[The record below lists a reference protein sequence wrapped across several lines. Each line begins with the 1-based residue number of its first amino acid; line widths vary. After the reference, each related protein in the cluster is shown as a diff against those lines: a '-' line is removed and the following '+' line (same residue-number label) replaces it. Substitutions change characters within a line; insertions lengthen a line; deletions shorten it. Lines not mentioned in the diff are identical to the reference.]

1 MKIWAIILI
10 IFSLSKLCIV
20 GSLEKQELPEDLMCQ
35 IRNNPESFQKKAVFI
50 LILDSIIGLV
60 CGAIVLFIL

>member
-10 IFSLSKLCIV
+10 IFSLGKLCIV
-20 GSLEKQELPEDLMCQ
+20 GSLEKQELPEDLMYQ

>member
-20 GSLEKQELPEDLMCQ
+20 GSQEKHELAKDLFYQ
-35 IRNNPESFQKKAVFI
+35 LKDNFENFQKKAIIILIIDGLLGLICGIFI
-50 LILDSIIGLV
+50 LL
-60 CGAIVLFIL
+60 

>member
-20 GSLEKQELPEDLMCQ
+20 GSLEKQELPEDLLYQ
-35 IRNNPESFQKKAVFI
+35 IRNNSESFQKKAVFI